1 MTVRTAC
8 KRTALVE
15 NVPAFLSQQG
25 CFGVAVNAY
34 LACSLLAEV
43 QQGQQGLPTRH
54 THALSGAA
62 QVESLMSGS
71 PRKALAVLLPTDHGA
86 A

>member
-1 MTVRTAC
+1 MARWC
-8 KRTALVE
+8 W
-15 NVPAFLSQQG
+15 SG
-25 CFGVAVNAY
+25 CDATF
-34 LACSLLAEV
+34 ACSLPGGV
-43 QQGQQGLPTRH
+43 QQGQQDLPIRH

-71 PRKALAVLLPTDHGA
+71 PRKALAVLLPTGHGA